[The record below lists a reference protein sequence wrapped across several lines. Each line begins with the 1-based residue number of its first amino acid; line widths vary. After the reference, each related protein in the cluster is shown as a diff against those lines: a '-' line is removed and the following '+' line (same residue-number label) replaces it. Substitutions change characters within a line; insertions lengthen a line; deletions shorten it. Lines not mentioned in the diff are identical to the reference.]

1 MAPPGRNSR
10 TFRNYKKITEHQ
22 TVKKERHTNLVVP
35 FRPPTRIRRT
45 LETSDVLGQK
55 PIPRHSMYSIY
66 APIDPPGTTP
76 TDRSICQSHGV
87 SGICVESQPVRSFRR
102 AVAMWSR
109 FCRASSVFPLS
120 QRTMAVRAWGSGRS
134 AVCAVRVYSALVLGG
149 GRQKR
154 NRVQMGNTLWLIQ
167 LHCCISI

>member
-1 MAPPGRNSR
+1 MPSIQFLSLSCFLHSWMVFSSPML
-10 TFRNYKKITEHQ
+10 Q
-22 TVKKERHTNLVVP
+22 TSTVSSTPQPALR
-35 FRPPTRIRRT
+35 
-45 LETSDVLGQK
+45 VLG
-55 PIPRHSMYSIY
+55 PNRHPQTRLMGLAYSY
-66 APIDPPGTTP
+66 DPFSTTP